1 MSNYPI
7 LKSIYEMTDSD
18 DLRIQQMALIL
29 DEQCKEY
36 ISTRATLISTME
48 QEARYAR
55 QRADSLVRDSDFAVY
70 RGRYN
75 PVGIL
80 EAEVTCRVLYKQ
92 MVFTCSAL
100 DISREC
106 LMYELVDK
114 ATGRA

>member
-7 LKSIYEMTDSD
+7 LQSIKDMTDSD
-18 DLRIQQMALIL
+18 DVRIVQMALIL

-36 ISTRATLISTME
+36 ISTRATLISTIE
-48 QEARYAR
+48 REARYAR
-55 QRADSLVRDSDFAVY
+55 ERADSLVRDDDFAVY

-75 PVGIL
+75 DPGIL

-92 MVFTCSAL
+92 MAYTCGAL
-100 DISREC
+100 DIWRDL
-106 LMYELVDK
+106 LMKELVEK